1 MANEPSVQIESLVGQ
16 LLLDVAA
23 GVSVAEAVKQ
33 LRKAEGLTDD
43 VEVHIAKQGQK
54 LESNEILEVGQRFTA
69 HFKNSHTITITFG
82 DRIVNHVGM
91 QQLGTEQDG
100 LAASD
105 ILRMDVAFQKLG
117 CKVKVIDLY
126 KVLQLSEEPKQGEE
140 ALVLLVSGAVQALG
154 IDATALGKD
163 LAALQWDTRCYMKG
177 RVVNK
182 RARYNLCFAR
192 TSQEPMYHAK
202 QGRVIAFDQVP
213 PLARLKQELDKLTE
227 RDLLAEG
234 NYYYNEDC
242 YIGFHGD
249 VERNVVVGCRFGREK
264 NMTWQAFLRSQPVG
278 DACELVL
285 EEGMLYAMT
294 PKAQGIDWRRTSVLT
309 FRHAAQGAAPG
320 TKRKRSRV

>member
-1 MANEPSVQIESLVGQ
+1 VFVEGQFELPMANEPSVQIESLVGQ

-140 ALVLLVSGAVQALG
+140 ALVLLVSGSASSWHRCHGSWEGLG
-154 IDATALGKD
+154 SAPMGHPVLHERPCGEQKSKIQPLLCQDKP
-163 LAALQWDTRCYMKG
+163 
-177 RVVNK
+177 
-182 RARYNLCFAR
+182 RA
-192 TSQEPMYHAK
+192 H
-202 QGRVIAFDQVP
+202 VP
-213 PLARLKQELDKLTE
+213 CEAGP
-227 RDLLAEG
+227 
-234 NYYYNEDC
+234 
-242 YIGFHGD
+242 GD
-249 VERNVVVGCRFGREK
+249 
-264 NMTWQAFLRSQPVG
+264 S
-278 DACELVL
+278 
-285 EEGMLYAMT
+285 
-294 PKAQGIDWRRTSVLT
+294 I
-309 FRHAAQGAAPG
+309 
-320 TKRKRSRV
+320 